1 MMKKTKNRKKQRKRI
16 IPYVKTKGLSS
27 HLSKSLIDKYKIK
40 TLGLRKG
47 DEVKIVR
54 GKFKDK
60 QGTVDNII
68 PKKEKVFVS
77 GVEIE
82 KQDGTKSKVSIHNSN
97 LIITSLN
104 LKDKLRKEK
113 LEKKSKKV
121 LKNEKT

>member
-1 MMKKTKNRKKQRKRI
+1 MMIKTRDRTKQRKRI
-16 IPYVKTKGLSS
+16 APFVKMKGLGS
-27 HLSKSLIDKYKIK
+27 HLSKSLRQKYNIR
-40 TLGLRKG
+40 TVGLRKG
-47 DEVKIVR
+47 DEVKVMR

-60 QGTVDNII
+60 QGTVDKII
-68 PKKEKVFVS
+68 PKKEKVFIT

-113 LEKKSKKV
+113 LEKNKKKGV
-121 LKNEKT
+121 NK

>member
-1 MMKKTKNRKKQRKRI
+1 MRKTRNRTKQRKRI
-16 IPYVKTKGLSS
+16 THFVKTKGLGS
-27 HLSKSLIDKYKIK
+27 HLSKSLRQKYNIR
-40 TLGLRKG
+40 TVGLRKG
-47 DEVKIVR
+47 DEVKVMR

-60 QGTVDNII
+60 QGTVDKII
-68 PKKEKVFVS
+68 PKKEKVFIT

-97 LIITSLN
+97 LIITSLD

-121 LKNEKT
+121 LTNEKT